1 MAPGNISPHIP
12 EQEIVYGLLSSGT
25 QRSRAE
31 EQLFRQY
38 DYFMKEGIR
47 KYSLSNDESFD
58 AYSDAIISAIEKI
71 TNRSF
76 EGRSSLKTWIYQ
88 IYHNKCV
95 DLLRKKSTNKYS
107 VHNTQT
113 ISDMLFA
120 LPDKARSVVQEM
132 MDKTDK
138 ELLSRR
144 LSEIGD
150 LCRKLLLFWAE
161 GYPDKEIV
169 ALMEYKTAD
178 VVKTSRLRCMEKL
191 RQLYQSQK

>member
-1 MAPGNISPHIP
+1 MASGNISTHIS
-12 EQEIVYGLLSSGT
+12 EQEIVGGLLSIGIE
-25 QRSRAE
+25 RKRAE

-58 AYSDAIISAIEKI
+58 AYSDAVISAIDKI

-88 IYHNKCV
+88 IFHNKCV
-95 DLLRKKSTNKYS
+95 DLLRKKSTNKNS

-120 LPDKARSVVQEM
+120 LPDKARSVVQQM
-132 MDKTDK
+132 IDKTDK

-144 LSEIGD
+144 LAEIGE
-150 LCRKLLLFWAE
+150 LCRKLLFFWAE

>member
-1 MAPGNISPHIP
+1 MASGNISTHIS
-12 EQEIVYGLLSSGT
+12 EQEIVGGLLSIGIE
-25 QRSRAE
+25 RKRAE

-58 AYSDAIISAIEKI
+58 AYSDAVISAIDKI

-88 IYHNKCV
+88 IFHNKCV
-95 DLLRKKSTNKYS
+95 DLLRKKSTNKDS

-120 LPDKARSVVQEM
+120 LPDKARSVVQQM

-144 LSEIGD
+144 LAEIGE
-150 LCRKLLLFWAE
+150 LCRKLLFFWAE

>member
-1 MAPGNISPHIP
+1 MASGNISTHIS
-12 EQEIVYGLLSSGT
+12 EQEIVGGLLSIGIE
-25 QRSRAE
+25 RKRAE

-58 AYSDAIISAIEKI
+58 AYSDAVISAIDKI

-88 IYHNKCV
+88 IFHNKCV
-95 DLLRKKSTNKYS
+95 DLLRKKSTNKNS

-120 LPDKARSVVQEM
+120 LPDKARSVVQQM

-144 LSEIGD
+144 LAEIGE
-150 LCRKLLLFWAE
+150 LCRKLLFFWAE